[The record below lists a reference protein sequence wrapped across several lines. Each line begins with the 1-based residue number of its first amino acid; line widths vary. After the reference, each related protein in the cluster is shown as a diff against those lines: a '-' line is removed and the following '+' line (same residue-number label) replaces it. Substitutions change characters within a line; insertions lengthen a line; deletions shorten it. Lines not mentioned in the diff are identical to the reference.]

1 MPQRSAV
8 SQLPEDM
15 RKKLEQRLIKGGFA
29 GYEDLSGWLAEQG
42 FEISKSALHRYGQ
55 QFENRLQALK
65 TATDQAKA
73 IAQASK
79 DDEGD
84 MNEALI
90 RLVQTKTFKVLVAME
105 GADGGEAG
113 PAIDLPK
120 VGRMV
125 AELARA
131 SISQKKW
138 AEQMRAK
145 VAKAADEFAS
155 RNGLSATQAR
165 DLRRELLGVV
175 S

>member
-1 MPQRSAV
+1 MGRRSKI
-8 SQLPEDM
+8 SQLPDGT
-15 RKKLEQRLIKGGFA
+15 RKALEERLIRGSFS
-29 GYEDLSGWLAEQG
+29 GYEALTDWLAEQG
-42 FEISKSALHRYGQ
+42 FEISKSAIHRYGQ
-55 QFENRLQALK
+55 QFESRLQALK
-65 TATDQAKA
+65 VATDQAKA
-73 IAQASK
+73 IAQASQ

-90 RLVQTKTFKVLVAME
+90 RLVQTKTFELLVALDE
-105 GADGGEAG
+105 GDDEEG
-113 PAIDLPK
+113 PGVDLPK
-120 VGRMV
+120 IGRMV

-138 AEQMRAK
+138 AEQVRAK